1 MRLPA
6 LLLVVPLLWITPL
19 HTSAAEPGPHLAKIK
34 AVGKEGT
41 GNVEAARAW
50 QELVKLGPAVVVD
63 ILSALDDADPT
74 AANWLRSAVDVICDR
89 ELAASRPLPATK
101 LEAFVKDTG
110 HNGAARRL
118 AYEWLVRVD
127 ASAPKRLLP
136 DMLGD
141 PGQEMRRDA
150 VTAALAEA
158 QKLVDKNDKEA
169 ATTALQKLFAAARD
183 RDQVDLIA
191 GKLKALG
198 ATVDMP
204 THFGIIQRW
213 LIATPFD
220 NAGGKGFAV
229 AYPPEQKVDLNAT
242 YKGKDGAEVRWKEV
256 TTTDPYGLVDI
267 NKQLGKHMGA
277 AAYAFAV
284 VESPEEQR
292 VQIRATS
299 NNAVK
304 LFLNGKEIFFREEY
318 HHGVRFDQH
327 VGNGVLKPGRNEIL
341 IKVCQNEQK
350 EDWAQS
356 WTFQLRVCD
365 AIGGAVP
372 MKVLADKPKTDSGEG
387 K

>member
-1 MRLPA
+1 MRHA
-6 LLLVVPLLWITPL
+6 AFLLVVPFLWSSP
-19 HTSAAEPGPHLAKIK
+19 HPAFAAEPGPQLAKIK
-34 AVGKEGT
+34 AVGKEGN
-41 GNVEAARAW
+41 GNVEAAQAW
-50 QELVKLGPAVVVD
+50 QELVKLGPAALPD
-63 ILSALDDADPT
+63 TLAALDDAEPT

-89 ELAASRPLPATK
+89 ELAANRPLPATK
-101 LEAFVKDTG
+101 LEAFIKDTR

-136 DMLGD
+136 DMLSD

-150 VTAALAEA
+150 VATALAEA

-183 RDQVDLIA
+183 RDQVDLIG

-198 ATVDMP
+198 VTVDMP
-204 THFGIIQRW
+204 AHFGVIQRW
-213 LIATPFD
+213 LVASPFE

-229 AYPPEQKVDLNAT
+229 AYPPEAKVDCNAV
-242 YKGKDGAEVRWKEV
+242 YKGKDGADVRWKEV

-267 NKQLGKHMGA
+267 NKQLAKHMGA
-277 AAYAFAV
+277 AAYAFAA

-327 VGNGVLKPGRNEIL
+327 VGSGVLKPGRNEIL

-350 EDWAQS
+350 DDWAQS

-372 MKVLADKPKTDSGEG
+372 MKLLADKPKAEPEG

>member
-1 MRLPA
+1 MRHPA
-6 LLLVVPLLWITPL
+6 LLFVILFLWIAPCTL
-19 HTSAAEPGPHLAKIK
+19 AAEPGPQLAKIK
-34 AVGKEGT
+34 AVGKEGS
-41 GNVEAARAW
+41 GNVEAAKAW
-50 QELVKLGPAVVVD
+50 QELVKLGPVALTD
-63 ILSALDDADPT
+63 ILSALDDAEPT

-101 LEAFVKDTG
+101 LEAFVKETQ

-127 ASAPKRLLP
+127 ASAPRRLLP
-136 DMLGD
+136 NMLAD

-150 VTAALAEA
+150 VAAAIGDA
-158 QKLVDKNDKEA
+158 QKLLENDGKEA
-169 ATTALQKLFAAARD
+169 GTAAFKKLFDSARD

-191 GKLKALG
+191 GKLKGLG
-198 ATVDMP
+198 VIVDMP
-204 THFGIIQRW
+204 AHFGVIQRW
-213 LIATPFD
+213 LVATPFD
-220 NAGGKGFAV
+220 NSGSKGFGV
-229 AYPPEQKVDLNAT
+229 AYPPEQKVDLNAV

-256 TTTDPYGLVDI
+256 TSTDPYGLVDI
-267 NKQLGKHMGA
+267 NKQLAKHMGA

-284 VESPEEQR
+284 LDSPEEQR

-327 VGNGVLKPGRNEIL
+327 TGSGVLKRGRNEIL

-350 EDWAQS
+350 DDWAQS
-356 WTFQLRVCD
+356 WTFQVRVCD

-372 MKVLADKPKTDSGEG
+372 MKVLVEKPKTEEG